1 MYRRKV
7 RLVGC
12 YSQYLEKKKPN
23 ITSVK
28 KYLIMSDT
36 NPDKNEQ
43 EEEPVEFLRE
53 RDVFGFEKPSLK
65 DEQSQIPSPTAEALN
80 IPEKSNKKIYS
91 KKIIQIFC
99 IVFLPLFGGVLLMLN
114 LIEIGNKKA
123 AKKVLIFSVLYSTII
138 ILIGTTKGFKIST
151 LMYNLIGAVILS
163 EYFFRTYF
171 PTPDNFEKKEIW
183 KPLIISIL
191 IVGTIFLV
199 AYIKIN

>member
-1 MYRRKV
+1 
-7 RLVGC
+7 
-12 YSQYLEKKKPN
+12 
-23 ITSVK
+23 
-28 KYLIMSDT
+28 MSDT

-43 EEEPVEFLRE
+43 EEEPLEFLRE

-65 DEQSQIPSPTAEALN
+65 DEQSQIPSPTEEALN

-99 IVFLPLFGGVLLMLN
+99 IVFSPLFGGVLLMLN

-123 AKKVLIFSVLYSTII
+123 AKKVLIFSVLYSAII
-138 ILIGTTKGFKIST
+138 ILILTTKGFKIST
-151 LMYNLIGAVILS
+151 VMYNLIGAVILS